1 MSMSDRDSILEG
13 LDKIERSIEKGEFVW
28 RTDREDVHMNIEAA
42 LIDMIGE
49 PAKKLHTARS
59 RNDQVM
65 TDFRLWCRDAID
77 SLVDQIIHLQVSLV
91 KLAVENEG
99 LIVPGYT
106 HLQRAQPVLLQ
117 HLLLAFVE
125 QVWIDSFFRFIYL
138 WEETI
143 LFPLMSWSSNLV
155 VHLCSD
161 NL

>member
-1 MSMSDRDSILEG
+1 MSVSDRDSILKG
-13 LDKIERSIEKGEFVW
+13 LDEIERLIEKGEFVW

-59 RNDQVM
+59 RNDQVL

-77 SLVDQIIHLQVSLV
+77 SVVERIRHLQVALV
-91 KLAVENEG
+91 KLALKNEG

-125 QVWIDSFFRFIYL
+125 QV
-138 WEETI
+138 
-143 LFPLMSWSSNLV
+143 
-155 VHLCSD
+155 
-161 NL
+161 

>member
-1 MSMSDRDSILEG
+1 MSADERDSILEG
-13 LDKIERSIEKGEFVW
+13 LDEIEKRIESGDFVW

-59 RNDQVM
+59 RNDQVL

-77 SLVDQIIHLQVSLV
+77 NILDAIKYLQVSMV
-91 KLAVENEG
+91 TLALKNEG
-99 LIVPGYT
+99 VIVPGYT

-125 QVWIDSFFRFIYL
+125 QVSFL
-138 WEETI
+138 K
-143 LFPLMSWSSNLV
+143 
-155 VHLCSD
+155 
-161 NL
+161 